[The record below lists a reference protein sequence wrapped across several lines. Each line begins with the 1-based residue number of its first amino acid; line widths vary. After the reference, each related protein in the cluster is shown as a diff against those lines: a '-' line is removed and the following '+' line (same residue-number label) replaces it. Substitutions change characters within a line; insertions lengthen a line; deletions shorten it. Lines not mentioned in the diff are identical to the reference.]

1 MYYNPSCNIFI
12 TVWLK
17 KLFFLLKQKH
27 WGKRFVCQIAIIENL
42 ECRAVYLMV
51 ISWGSSIKNIIF
63 TSFRYIFRK
72 LHQYY
77 YYFCMHLW
85 IFFSLFSLLYFLG
98 SSMFSTFWKYF
109 FVKIR
114 LLTKHKNVPNCFASE
129 IPRSFVQNLKNL
141 Y

>member
-17 KLFFLLKQKH
+17 KIIFSIKTKNIG
-27 WGKRFVCQIAIIENL
+27 GKRFVCQIAIIENL
-42 ECRAVYLMV
+42 ECRAAYLMV

-77 YYFCMHLW
+77 YFCMHLW
-85 IFFSLFSLLYFLG
+85 FFFHFFFAVLFGQFDVFYLLKIF
-98 SSMFSTFWKYF
+98 F

>member
-1 MYYNPSCNIFI
+1 MTKKIIFSIKTKNIG
-12 TVWLK
+12 
-17 KLFFLLKQKH
+17 
-27 WGKRFVCQIAIIENL
+27 GKRFVCQIAIIENL
-42 ECRAVYLMV
+42 VYCRAVYLMV

-77 YYFCMHLW
+77 YFCMHLW
-85 IFFSLFSLLYFLG
+85 FFFSFFLCCTFWAVRC
-98 SSMFSTFWKYF
+98 SKMFFTFWKYF
-109 FVKIR
+109 FVKMR